1 MHEIS
6 QVEKQR
12 LVSVAKNKVTSMLV
26 KTYLKRYKKKKDEIA
41 I

>member
-12 LVSVAKNKVTSMLV
+12 PVSVAKNKVTFMLV
-26 KTYLKRYKKKKDEIA
+26 KTYLKRYKKKDEIA